1 MQVRS
6 PWDFL
11 IDINKRTLK
20 LIQDDKETTTAKLI
34 LKEKNR
40 VGGIVLSD
48 FKTYDNSCGHQDR
61 VTQEGG
67 RHTDQ

>member
-1 MQVRS
+1 MQVLS

-48 FKTYDNSCGHQDR
+48 FKTYDNSCGNQDR